1 MQFFIRKNATL
12 PTIKVKVVKDG
23 RSDFVHLYKYLDE
36 SDIFFSMVDAIT
48 GIPKIVSAPCQTEL
62 IENNA
67 DNTSE
72 YYISFQFTQ
81 RETQQEGKYK
91 GSFMIQ
97 NEQGDLVLPLTED
110 LYINIQD
117 SFIETDFCC

>member
-1 MQFFIRKNATL
+1 MDFFIKKNATL

-23 RSDFVHLYKYLDE
+23 RSDFVHLYQYLND
-36 SDIFFSMVDAIT
+36 SDIFFSMVDVTT
-48 GIPKIVSAPCQTEL
+48 GIPKIVSAPCTTQL
-62 IENNA
+62 IENIQ
-67 DNTSE
+67 DNTTE
-72 YYISFQFTQ
+72 YYFNFQFTQ
-81 RETQQEGKYK
+81 RETGQEGRYK

-117 SFIETDFCC
+117 SIMETEFCC